1 MTPYPNLFTPLTI
14 RGRTTPN
21 RIVSTPHATGWELP
35 GGLISDKEV
44 DYHIRKAAGG
54 VGLVMTFGS
63 ATVDPT
69 TAASYGS
76 IALWNAQNE
85 PQLRRIADG
94 VHAHGGLVISQ
105 TTHMGHRGSSRKVLA
120 PVRGVSDLP
129 EPEHREVASPLEVEE
144 LHVLVQRFVDV
155 AVRLHRCGWDGVE
168 VTSFAHLIEQFWNP
182 AINTRTDEYGGSLDN
197 RMRFGKEVVAAVR
210 AAVPDDFIVCF
221 RMSLDPLSNGRGIGT
236 SADELRTIAAEMA
249 ATGDIDLLSVT
260 VGDGMTR
267 PALSVAMGSDF
278 VPPVPGGDAAAKVTA
293 EVDVPVLLTGRILSG
308 DSAEETLGAGK
319 ADLVGMT
326 RAVIADPDLPNKLRD
341 GRRVRPCIGIN
352 QGCIGRLYTGLPVVC
367 SVNPAIR
374 DPQLE
379 TVRPAGRPRRVV
391 VVGGGVAGLEAARHA
406 ARRGHD
412 VVLLER
418 DERLGGRA
426 LLNATHG
433 WRPSW
438 QQYLDYLVAELAD
451 LDVEVS
457 CGVRATAADV
467 LAHAPGTVVLATGSR
482 LREPLGHPGGP
493 RLVDADEVIART
505 PAPGDDP
512 SAVVVDDEG
521 GFVGPT
527 AAAALADRGWTVTIA
542 TPLPM
547 LAGEVD
553 GTLIRFVHERLAG
566 AHPRVIP
573 DVRLL
578 ADPGDDVTLEH
589 VLTGAVTTLPA
600 PGIVVVAGHRQ
611 AANTLR
617 QELRAAAPGLD
628 VRLAGDA
635 HAPRNFDAATAEGAL
650 VGAAID

>member
-1 MTPYPNLFTPLTI
+1 MTEYPHLFTPLTI
-14 RGRTTPN
+14 RGKTIPN

-44 DYHIRKAAGG
+44 DYHIRKAEGG

-76 IALWNAQNE
+76 IALWNAHNE

-94 VHAHGGLVISQ
+94 VHTCGGLVISQ
-105 TTHMGHRGSSRKVLA
+105 TTHMGHRGSSRKVVT

-129 EPEHREVASPLEVEE
+129 EAEHREVASPLEVEE
-144 LHVLVQRFVDV
+144 LHTLVQRFVDV
-155 AVRLHRCGWDGVE
+155 ALRLHRCGWDGVE

-182 AINTRTDEYGGSLDN
+182 AINTRTDEYGGSLEN

-221 RMSLDPLSNGRGIGT
+221 RMSLDSMSNGRDIGT
-236 SADELRTIAAEMA
+236 SADELHTIATEMA

-267 PALSVAMGSDF
+267 PALSIAMGSDF
-278 VPPVPGGDAAAKVTA
+278 VPPIPGGDAAAKVTA
-293 EVDVPVLLTGRILSG
+293 EVDIPVLLTGRILSG
-308 DSAEETLGAGK
+308 EAAEETLDAGK

-341 GRRVRPCIGIN
+341 GRRIRPCIGIN
-352 QGCIGRLYTGLPVVC
+352 QGCIGRLYTGVPVVC

-379 TVRPAGRPRRVV
+379 NVPPTERPRRVV

-406 ARRGHD
+406 AQSGHH

-418 DERLGGRA
+418 EGQPGGRA

-438 QQYLDYLVAELAD
+438 QQYLDYLTADLAD
-451 LDVEVS
+451 LGVTVI
-457 CGVRATAADV
+457 CGVQATAADV
-467 LAHAPGTVVLATGSR
+467 LAHSPETVVIATGSR
-482 LREPLGHPGGP
+482 LRESLGDPDGP
-493 RLVDADEVIART
+493 QLVDADEVIART
-505 PAPGDDP
+505 PAPGDNP
-512 SAVVVDDEG
+512 SAVIVDDEG

-527 AAAALADRGWTVTIA
+527 AAAALADQGWTVTIA

-553 GTLIRFVHERLAG
+553 GTLIRFVHERLAK
-566 AHPRVIP
+566 AQPRIVP

-578 ADPGDDVTLEH
+578 ADPGPDVTFEH
-589 VLTGAVTTLPA
+589 VLTGAITTLRA

-611 AANTLR
+611 AANSLR
-617 QELRAAAPGLD
+617 RELRATAPELD

-650 VGAAID
+650 VGAAIV

>member
-1 MTPYPNLFTPLTI
+1 MSAYQHLFAPLTI
-14 RGRTTPN
+14 RGRTIPN

-44 DYHIRKAAGG
+44 DYHVRKAAGG

-76 IALWNAQNE
+76 IALWNADNE
-85 PQLRRIADG
+85 PQLRRIAEG
-94 VHAHGGLVISQ
+94 VHSHGGLVVSQ
-105 TTHMGHRGSSRKVLA
+105 TTHMGHRGSSRKVVT

-129 EPEHREVASPLEVEE
+129 EPEHREVASPLEVAE
-144 LHVLVQRFVDV
+144 LHTLVQRFVDV

-182 AINTRTDEYGGSLDN
+182 AINTRTDEYGGTLPN

-210 AAVPDDFIVCF
+210 AAVPDDFVVCF
-221 RMSLDPLSNGRGIGT
+221 RMSLDPLSNGRDIGT
-236 SADELRTIAAEMA
+236 SPDELRTIATAMA

-293 EVDVPVLLTGRILSG
+293 EVDIPVLLTGRILTG
-308 DSAEETLGAGK
+308 EAAEETLAAGK

-326 RAVIADPDLPNKLRD
+326 RAVIADPDLPNKLRE
-341 GRRVRPCIGIN
+341 GRRIRPCIGIN
-352 QGCIGRLYTGLPVVC
+352 QGCIGRLYSGFPIVC

-379 TVRPAGRPRRVV
+379 NVRPATRPRRVV

-406 ARRGHD
+406 ARRGHH
-412 VVLLER
+412 VVLLEG
-418 DERLGGRA
+418 ERQLGGRA

-438 QQYLDYLVAELAD
+438 RQYLDYLAAELAD
-451 LDVEVS
+451 LGVDVV

-467 LAHAPGTVVLATGSR
+467 LAHTPETVVIATGSR
-482 LREPLGHPGGP
+482 LRTPLGDPDGP
-493 RLVDADEVIART
+493 RLVDADDVIAHT
-505 PAPGDDP
+505 PDPGDNP
-512 SAVVVDDEG
+512 SAVIVDDEG
-521 GFVGPT
+521 GFVAPT

-553 GTLIRFVHERLAG
+553 GTLIRFVHERLATVR
-566 AHPRVIP
+566 PRVVT

-578 ADPGDDVTLEH
+578 ADPGPDVTLEH
-589 VLTGAVTTLPA
+589 VLTGAVITLPA
-600 PGIVVVAGHRQ
+600 PGIVAVAGHRQ

-617 QELRAAAPGLD
+617 RELRAVVPDLD

-635 HAPRNFDAATAEGAL
+635 HAPRNFDAATA
-650 VGAAID
+650 